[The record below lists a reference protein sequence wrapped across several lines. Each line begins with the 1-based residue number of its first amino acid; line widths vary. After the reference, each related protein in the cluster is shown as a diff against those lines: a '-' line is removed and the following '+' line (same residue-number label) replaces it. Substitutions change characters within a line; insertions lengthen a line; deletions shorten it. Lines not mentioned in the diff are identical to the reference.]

1 MTRIAPPP
9 MKAMSPRRA
18 YLLVV
23 GGEPSPFVGSEM
35 LYPPQNCIPPKADYR
50 AEVTLPIARKL
61 VGHQLAN
68 RMRHGRPVA
77 SNHMMRRFSRFIAC
91 YRRKFK
97 SHTDSFTYGIEH
109 RYFSP
114 LHG

>member
-23 GGEPSPFVGSEM
+23 GGDPSPFVGSEM

-50 AEVTLPIARKL
+50 AEVTLPIACKL
-61 VGHQLAN
+61 VVTSLQ
-68 RMRHGRPVA
+68 
-77 SNHMMRRFSRFIAC
+77 
-91 YRRKFK
+91 
-97 SHTDSFTYGIEH
+97 IECVMDD
-109 RYFSP
+109 
-114 LHG
+114 LLQVIT